1 MGAWRNRNGP
11 SRQRGPTMRPTHVIA
26 TLILV
31 VLVCTLDAA
40 DPDTRKRRPAADL
53 PQIKELPD
61 PFRFADGAPVRSAR
75 DWERRRAELKE
86 LFQDYMYGHMPPK
99 PEKMTIKRGER
110 VTDETNK
117 ITLQDLELKV
127 EHDGKTLTIN
137 VRIAL
142 PMDAKDK

>member
-1 MGAWRNRNGP
+1 MRAFRLFVVILGAVICAAAAAQD
-11 SRQRGPTMRPTHVIA
+11 SR
-26 TLILV
+26 
-31 VLVCTLDAA
+31 
-40 DPDTRKRRPAADL
+40 KPAADL
-53 PQIKELPD
+53 PEIKELPN
-61 PFRFADGAPVRSAR
+61 PFVFADGAPVRTAK
-75 DWERRRAELKE
+75 DWERRRIELKE

-110 VTDETNK
+110 VTDETNR

-142 PMDAKDK
+142 PMGAKDKVPVLVQSSFGFRTSTVIEPN